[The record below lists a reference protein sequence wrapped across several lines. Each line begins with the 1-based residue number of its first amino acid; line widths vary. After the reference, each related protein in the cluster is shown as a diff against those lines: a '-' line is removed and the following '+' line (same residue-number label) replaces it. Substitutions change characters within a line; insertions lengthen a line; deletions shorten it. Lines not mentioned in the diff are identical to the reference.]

1 MPEKDFLSKLLSE
14 NSTPPKLSS
23 SEQIAALLNVPKQQ
37 SFSDQLAGLKNP
49 QSSKPIFDD
58 KGQRKEHAKE
68 EPRNPKYIVNNKNFS
83 RLIDKADEHDSKIE
97 MMCLKLADMEDSQT
111 SMQAEIAK
119 INKSLKESK
128 DIPVKK
134 TQGIDWKSFAYGAI
148 VLACLW
154 FAIHRLT

>member
-14 NSTPPKLSS
+14 NLTPPKLSS
-23 SEQIAALLNVPKQQ
+23 SDQIAALLNVPKQP
-37 SFSDQLAGLKNP
+37 SFSDQLVGLKNL
-49 QSSKPIFDD
+49 QSSKPIFDE
-58 KGQRKEHAKE
+58 KEQHKEHAKE
-68 EPRNPKYIVNNKNFS
+68 EPRNPKYIVTNKNFS

-97 MMCLKLADMEDSQT
+97 MMYLRLTDMEDSQT

-128 DIPVKK
+128 NIPVQKLH
-134 TQGIDWKSFAYGAI
+134 GIDWKSFAYGAI